1 MELQELLKQLK
12 GIDFIDLVDLYLEA
26 KTGKKSAAMDLLPVE
41 TIDLIHALDEAINE
55 AIE

>member
-1 MELQELLKQLK
+1 MGLQELLKQLK

-26 KTGKKSAAMDLLPVE
+26 KTGKQSSAMDLLPVE

>member
-26 KTGKKSAAMDLLPVE
+26 KTGKQSAAMDLLPVE
-41 TIDLIHALDEAINE
+41 TIDLINALDEAINE